1 VSSLSCVRLGLL
13 IVLVGAMV
21 ACAGGTPKNV
31 ILQPAI
37 TATISPTSA
46 TLPAGGT
53 TAFSATVQNAADTNV
68 TWYVNQVQGGSSAT
82 GTITSTGLYTAPSV
96 QSQTAFTVTA
106 VADADTSIAASA
118 SVAVTPVV
126 AVTINPHNT
135 SVETNHTQQF
145 SATVVNTTNTVVTWQ
160 VNGVPGGNSTVGT
173 IDGSGLYTAPGSIPT
188 QPQIIV
194 TAISVADPTKSDS
207 ATVTISL
214 TPVLTVDPP
223 QAMVVV
229 GNQQPFTASINGL
242 SNSAVTWSVSGTGC
256 TAAQCGAVNSSGLY
270 TAPASVPNP
279 AAVTVTATSQV
290 DNTVTGTATVTVIA
304 QLGVSVSPT
313 GTLSSPL
320 HVALGGTQIFNAQL
334 VGDTQNLGVQWV
346 LACFIDHE
354 TGSFRD
360 CAGSPNDDGEH
371 DISTLT
377 SISLTSAT
385 FQAAVGGGTFCDE
398 STLNCIL
405 TLTATTNATEN
416 GNPATAVVYIS
427 VP

>member
-1 VSSLSCVRLGLL
+1 
-13 IVLVGAMV
+13 MV

-46 TLPAGGT
+46 TLSAGGA

-242 SNSAVTWSVSGTGC
+242 SNSAVNWSVSGTGC
-256 TAAQCGAVNSSGLY
+256 TAAQCGAVKSSGLY

-304 QLGVSVSPT
+304 QLGVSISPT
-313 GTLSSPL
+313 GTPSSPL

-346 LACFIDHE
+346 LACFTDQEI
-354 TGSFRD
+354 GSSQD

-371 DISTLT
+371 DISKLT
-377 SISLTSAT
+377 STLTSAT
-385 FQAAVGGGTFCDE
+385 FQAAVGDGGFCDE
-398 STLNCIL
+398 SILNCIL
-405 TLTATTNATEN
+405 TLTATTNPTEN
-416 GNPATAVVYIS
+416 
-427 VP
+427 

>member
-1 VSSLSCVRLGLL
+1 
-13 IVLVGAMV
+13 
-21 ACAGGTPKNV
+21 
-31 ILQPAI
+31 
-37 TATISPTSA
+37 
-46 TLPAGGT
+46 
-53 TAFSATVQNAADTNV
+53 
-68 TWYVNQVQGGSSAT
+68 
-82 GTITSTGLYTAPSV
+82 
-96 QSQTAFTVTA
+96 
-106 VADADTSIAASA
+106 
-118 SVAVTPVV
+118 
-126 AVTINPHNT
+126 
-135 SVETNHTQQF
+135 
-145 SATVVNTTNTVVTWQ
+145 
-160 VNGVPGGNSTVGT
+160 
-173 IDGSGLYTAPGSIPT
+173 
-188 QPQIIV
+188 
-194 TAISVADPTKSDS
+194 
-207 ATVTISL
+207 
-214 TPVLTVDPP
+214 
-223 QAMVVV
+223 MVVV

-242 SNSAVTWSVSGTGC
+242 SNSAVNWSVSGTGC
-256 TAAQCGAVNSSGLY
+256 TAAQCGTVNSSGLY

-304 QLGVSVSPT
+304 QLGVSISPT
-313 GTLSSPL
+313 GTPSSPL

-346 LACFIDHE
+346 LVCSSDHE

-385 FQAAVGGGTFCDE
+385 FQAAVGDGGFCDE
-398 STLNCIL
+398 STLNCFL